1 MMLAPQDIPLDQ
13 IRPSRVA
20 RPVAPGQVMALA
32 ESIRQIGLLQPISVR
47 PITGGYEIIA
57 GGHRCEAARTLEWP
71 TIPAFVRS
79 DDDLHAELAL
89 IDENLIRNELSP
101 AERALAQARRKK
113 IYEALHPETKV
124 GATGKGR
131 AKVRQLG
138 EPNDAGA
145 DRYTKQAADKQQASE
160 RTVQREVS
168 RGEALPEAILTKAAG
183 TALDTGEQLDAL
195 AKLTPQRAA
204 ELVDRAAA
212 GDKVNAVAAVKAEK
226 RDAKEKALADKT
238 VSLPLAKFNVI
249 YADPPWR
256 FEPYSRETGMD
267 RAPENHYPTMTL
279 QQILDLPVP
288 TVAADDCV
296 LFLWA
301 TVPMLPEAFQVM
313 TAWGFT
319 YKSHCIWNKNALG
332 TGYWFRN
339 KHELLLVGVKGD
351 IPAPLPGT
359 QYASVIDGPVKDHS
373 RKPIIFR
380 GMIEGLFPNLPKI
393 ELFARTPAPGW
404 GQWGKEA
411 PEIAIDDNEAS
422 IDHVTAEDRLM
433 DAHRADDNDGVRNAP
448 EGGFEIEAE
457 RGAVTSVSLPEDD
470 SVQPTAANVTP
481 VGEAASTGPATVSAS
496 CAGSAGS
503 PPEDDDVLDIRKFAG
518 GKFFR
523 GAA

>member
-1 MMLAPQDIPLDQ
+1 MTSLNPQDIPLKL

-20 RPVAPGQVMALA
+20 RTVAPGQVLALR
-32 ESIRQIGLLQPISVR
+32 ESIAQIGLLQPISVR
-47 PITGGYEIIA
+47 PVTGGYEIVA
-57 GGHRCEAARTLEWP
+57 GGHRFEAAKGLEWS

-101 AERALAQARRKK
+101 AERALAIARRKK
-113 IYEALHPETKV
+113 IYEALHPDTAHGGARRSSRQVGDLKPVSPKAERFTKATAD
-124 GATGKGR
+124 ATG
-131 AKVRQLG
+131 
-138 EPNDAGA
+138 
-145 DRYTKQAADKQQASE
+145 ASE
-160 RTVQREVS
+160 RAIQREAQ
-168 RGEALPEAILTKAAG
+168 RGEALPAEVLTKVAG

-195 AKLTPQRAA
+195 AKLAPERAA

-226 RDAKEKALADKT
+226 REAKERALAEKT

-279 QQILDLPVP
+279 QQILDLPV
-288 TVAADDCV
+288 TTIAADDCV

-301 TVPMLPEAFQVM
+301 TAPMMPEALDVM
-313 TAWGFT
+313 RAWGFT
-319 YKSHCIWNKNALG
+319 YKSQCIWNKDALG

-339 KHELLLVGVKGD
+339 KHELLLVGVKGS

-373 RKPIIFR
+373 RKPLIFR
-380 GMIEGLFPNLPKI
+380 GMIEGLFPNLPKL

-411 PEIAIDDNEAS
+411 PEIAADDNVTS
-422 IDHVTAEDRLM
+422 IDRVTAEDRLM
-433 DAHRADDNDGVRNAP
+433 AAHRDDDNDGVRNAP
-448 EGGFEIEAE
+448 EGGFEIPAASP
-457 RGAVTSVSLPEDD
+457 GPASVTSCV
-470 SVQPTAANVTP
+470 
-481 VGEAASTGPATVSAS
+481 VG
-496 CAGSAGS
+496 AGS
-503 PPEDDDVLDIRKFAG
+503 PVIDHDDGLDIPAFLRRKP
-518 GKFFR
+518 KE
-523 GAA
+523 AA